1 MQKKVVSR
9 KSVAQIGPDRGGA
22 NGSHNITMMSSIGG
36 NGQDGSKGVGGGGG
50 AVSSRDEQ
58 HHQRGGDIDDHDDHD
73 PNQKK
78 TRGICSLF
86 SLQWA
91 KSIFRSHPIPC
102 IIAMFFVFVI
112 VLASIYL
119 FLEQEYKTITVQKKR
134 AEMKKAW
141 FKSNFKNINKISK
154 EIKSKIEQEHPE
166 LAEKQKIHDKGMK
179 AINEKLPEVQ
189 KSREGKEKISEI

>member
-1 MQKKVVSR
+1 MV
-9 KSVAQIGPDRGGA
+9 
-22 NGSHNITMMSSIGG
+22 SSIG
-36 NGQDGSKGVGGGGG
+36 NGQDCSKGVGGGGS
-50 AVSSRDEQ
+50 AVTSREEM
-58 HHQRGGDIDDHDDHD
+58 HQRADIDDHDDQD

-91 KSIFRSHPIPC
+91 KSVFRSHPIPC
-102 IIAMFFVFVI
+102 IIAMFFVFVV
-112 VLASIYL
+112 VLASAYL
-119 FLEQEYKTITVQKKR
+119 FLEQEYKTITVQKKQ

-166 LAEKQKIHDKGMK
+166 LAERQKIHDKGMK

-189 KSREGKEKISEI
+189 KSRGGKTKNSEI